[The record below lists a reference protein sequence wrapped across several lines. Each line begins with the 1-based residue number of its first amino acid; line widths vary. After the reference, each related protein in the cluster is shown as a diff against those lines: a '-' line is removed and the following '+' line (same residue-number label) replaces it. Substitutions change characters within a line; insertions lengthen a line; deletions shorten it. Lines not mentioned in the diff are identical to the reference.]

1 VTHPTAD
8 PPTQRPSR
16 RLVLLR
22 HGRTAYNATGRFQ
35 GQLDV
40 PLDAAG
46 EAQAEKAAAALAELH
61 PARLLA
67 SDLQRAARTAELV
80 AAACDLPVELTPA
93 LREINLGAWQG
104 LTGVEAH
111 ERFPD
116 EWEAWQRG
124 EQIRRGDGETYPEV
138 AQRALSALQ
147 PALAELPRDGT
158 LIAVTHGGTA
168 RAILGAVLELPEEQ
182 WWRIGALGNCAWSV
196 VAEQRAGWRL
206 VGHGITAG

>member
-16 RLVLLR
+16 RLLLLR

-40 PLDAAG
+40 PLDATG
-46 EAQAEKAAAALAELH
+46 EAQAEKAAAVLAELH
-61 PARLLA
+61 PSRVIA
-67 SDLQRAARTAELV
+67 SDLQRAARTGELV
-80 AAACDLPVELTPA
+80 AEACGLELATSPA
-93 LREINLGAWQG
+93 LREINLGGWQG
-104 LTGVEAH
+104 LTGSEAY
-111 ERFPD
+111 EQFPD
-116 EWEAWQRG
+116 EWDAWQRG

-138 AQRALSALQ
+138 AQRALAVLG
-147 PALAELPRDGT
+147 PALAELPGDGT